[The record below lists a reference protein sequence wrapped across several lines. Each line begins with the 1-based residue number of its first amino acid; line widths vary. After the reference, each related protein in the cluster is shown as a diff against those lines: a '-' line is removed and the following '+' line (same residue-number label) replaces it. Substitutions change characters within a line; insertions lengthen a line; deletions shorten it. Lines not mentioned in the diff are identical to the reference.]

1 MEMQV
6 NPPDFNINEFEPAVR
21 SIGVQKLTRPSLS
34 YWEDAWIRLKKNSAA
49 MISLFIIIL
58 MILFSVVGPLVWNVD
73 PKLQNLARISE
84 EPSFG
89 KKAVV
94 IKEKPTDVI
103 MVEKFPAAPDK
114 DYPQIKAPKSVE
126 VVGAPTTLAVQ
137 IKWDPVPG
145 AKSYEI
151 FRNDE
156 PPEGFGTLGLPLK
169 EIKGGNRVSFIDE
182 LKLKDTTYYYSVVPM
197 SLNSRS
203 EEYQTVKVEVRSG
216 ALLEEV
222 LQENSAAKVG
232 EEVTLSSHPLG
243 TDYLGRDML
252 ARLMSGGRVSLFI
265 GIIAPLLFIL
275 LGTILGG
282 IAGYLGGKIDNFI
295 MRISDI
301 ISSLPFLLVM
311 IIMYVVFAG
320 GDSSKS
326 IFAILIAMVILFW
339 PSTAR
344 LVRGQVL
351 QIREEGYVQAAKLL
365 GVSTHYLI
373 LRHMVPNTMGV
384 ILVTLTFA
392 VPTSIFT
399 EAFLSFVGMGVKP
412 PNASWGSLCEEGVKS
427 MLTSPHELFWPAVLI
442 SVTTLAFNLLGDGL
456 RDALDARMRSRE

>member
-6 NPPDFNINEFEPAVR
+6 APPDFNISEFEPAVR
-21 SIGVQKLTRPSLS
+21 SHGVQRLTRPSLS

-49 MISLFIIIL
+49 MISLFIIIA
-58 MILFSVVGPLVWNVD
+58 MILFSVVGPIVWNVD

-84 EPSFG
+84 EPSLG

-94 IKEKPTDVI
+94 IKEKPTDVTI
-103 MVEKFPAAPDK
+103 IPTFPASPDK

-126 VVGAPTTLAVQ
+126 ILGVPTTLAVQ

-151 FRNDE
+151 FRSDE
-156 PPEGFGTLGLPLK
+156 PPEGFGSLGLPLK
-169 EIKGGNRVSFIDE
+169 EVRGGNRVSFIDE
-182 LKLKDTTYYYSVVPM
+182 LKLKDTTYYYTVVPM

-203 EEYQTVKVEVRSG
+203 EEYQTVKIEVRSG
-216 ALLEEV
+216 ALLSDV
-222 LQENSAAKVG
+222 LKENANAKEG
-232 EEVTLSSHPLG
+232 EEITLASHPLG

-265 GIIAPLLFIL
+265 GIVAPLLFIL

-282 IAGYLGGKIDNFI
+282 MAGYLGGKVDIFI

-320 GDSSKS
+320 GDSGKS
-326 IFAILIAMVILFW
+326 IFAILIAMITLFW
-339 PSTAR
+339 PGTAR

>member
-1 MEMQV
+1 MEMQIT
-6 NPPDFNINEFEPAVR
+6 PPDFNVKEFEPAVR
-21 SIGVQKLTRPSLS
+21 SIGVQRLTRPSLS
-34 YWEDAWIRLKKNSAA
+34 YWEDAWMRLKKNTAA
-49 MISLFIIIL
+49 MVSLFTIIF
-58 MILFSVVGPLVWNVD
+58 MILFSVVGPLMWKVD
-73 PKLQNLARISE
+73 PTLQNLARISE

-89 KKAVV
+89 KKAIV
-94 IKEKPTDVI
+94 IREKPNESTVVD
-103 MVEKFPAAPDK
+103 KFPSSPEK
-114 DYPQIKAPKSVE
+114 DNPQIKAPKSVE
-126 VVGAPTTLAVQ
+126 IVGIPTTLAVQ

-151 FRNDE
+151 FRSDE
-156 PPEGFGTLGLPLK
+156 EPEGFGSMGLPLK
-169 EIKGGNRVSFIDE
+169 EIRGGNRNNFIDE
-182 LKLKDTTYYYSVVPM
+182 LKLKDTTYYYTVFAN

-203 EEYQTVKVEVRSG
+203 EEFQTIKVQVRSG
-216 ALLEEV
+216 ALLSDV
-222 LQENSAAKVG
+222 LKDDANLKEG
-232 EEVTLSSHPLG
+232 DEITLSTHPLG

-282 IAGYLGGKIDNFI
+282 IAGYLGGKTDIYI
-295 MRISDI
+295 MRVSDI

-320 GDSSKS
+320 GDNRKS
-326 IFAILIAMVILFW
+326 IFAILIAMITLFW
-339 PSTAR
+339 PGTAR

-365 GVSTHYLI
+365 GVKTSYLI
-373 LRHMVPNTMGV
+373 MRHMVPNTMGV

-412 PNASWGSLCEEGVKS
+412 PDASWGSLCEEGVKS

-442 SVTTLAFNLLGDGL
+442 SITTLAFNLLGDGL